1 MQIESGT
8 NAMKRHDAAYH
19 FVTNIK
25 KYKIINSVVLFHYPP
40 PWGGWGGG

>member
-8 NAMKRHDAAYH
+8 NAMKRHDVAYH

-40 PWGGWGGG
+40 LGGAGGG